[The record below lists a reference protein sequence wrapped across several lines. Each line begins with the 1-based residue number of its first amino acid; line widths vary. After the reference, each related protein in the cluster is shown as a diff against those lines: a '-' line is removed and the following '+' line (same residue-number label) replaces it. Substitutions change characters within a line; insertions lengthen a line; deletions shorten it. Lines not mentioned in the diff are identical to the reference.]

1 MKDNQLIAEFM
12 QYGHTPNN
20 EILKYHTSWDWLIP
34 VVQKLI
40 DVYISIDE
48 QDEQDLQQSIL
59 FNRIGVVYQIVV
71 ELIKKYYEN

>member
-1 MKDNQLIAEFM
+1 MQYDNKSVGLYD
-12 QYGHTPNN
+12 YGHTPNN